1 MGTTGCWDIYMSVK
15 SFVYKVED
23 LSSDDDLYQLLKLR
37 TDAWHARTNSFSSDE
52 YWTESLDASALHFV
66 IRCPD
71 EHIIA
76 AARLSQHQCFSEL
89 PNSDTYAI
97 ATTRD
102 QTFGVISRLV
112 VSEKHAGKGLASLL
126 DEARI
131 KKARSLK
138 LPRVFAATSIRH
150 RVFML
155 EKAGFRQVGEGAA
168 YSSGPLASLSN
179 RHKSDGMPSELM
191 SRPVVLELDLAG
203 DLKAA

>member
-1 MGTTGCWDIYMSVK
+1 MSVK

-37 TDAWHARTNSFSSDE
+37 TDAWQARTNSFSTDE
-52 YWTESLDASALHFV
+52 YWAESLDASAMHFV

-71 EHIIA
+71 LHIIA
-76 AARLSQHQCFSEL
+76 AARLSQHHCFSEL
-89 PNSDTYAI
+89 PNGDTYAI

-112 VSEKHAGKGLASLL
+112 VSGSHAGKGLASLL
-126 DEARI
+126 DKARI
-131 KKARSLK
+131 EKARSLK

-150 RVFML
+150 RVSML

-168 YSSGPLASLSN
+168 YNSGPLASLSN

>member
-1 MGTTGCWDIYMSVK
+1 MWWDISGSMGSFKYEVEELSTSAELHPVLRLRTTAWQTRTK
-15 SFVYKVED
+15 SFNTDKHWKE
-23 LSSDDDLYQLLKLR
+23 KLDN
-37 TDAWHARTNSFSSDE
+37 T
-52 YWTESLDASALHFV
+52 ALHFV

-89 PNSDTYAI
+89 PNGDTYAI
-97 ATTRD
+97 ASSGD

-112 VSEKHAGKGLASLL
+112 VSGSHASKGLASLL
-126 DEARI
+126 DQARI
-131 KKARSLK
+131 EKARSLK

-150 RVFML
+150 RVSML

-168 YSSGPLASLSN
+168 YNCGPLASLSN
-179 RHKSDGMPSELM
+179 RHKSEGMPSELM